1 MKPLAAIAALMLA
14 LVASIH
20 AADCVRW
27 VQRTD
32 VGAPEARAGHVM
44 AYDSDRG
51 VTVLFGGHRLTE
63 EAFPELVYFNDTWE
77 YDGTRWQR
85 IAIDGPTPLWR
96 TASAMC
102 YDPVRKEMLL
112 AGGYNG
118 DEDDNEGYLYDFW
131 SFRST
136 GPGRGI
142 WTRKPDIPFDQRFIP
157 NPSRQDNGRVGHSLV
172 FSRRSGD
179 AVLIG
184 GDVRPDSDIGAPDIK
199 RSSLVITWNGQRWY
213 QGPLLF
219 SEGPGPTFYEGP
231 SFHAG
236 VYDDDTGIV
245 SVCGGSY
252 NFGYRLTGA
261 STTDWFDRDWSELI
275 PVNRWVGT
283 NEVYA
288 PPRRG
293 VPRLGTP
300 IGTRRSPAA
309 AYDTDRKCI
318 VIFGGHLGAED
329 PPAPG
334 TEDPGDRLDEATYFP
349 LDDVVD
355 AWLGYGAIRL
365 RIPTPPA
372 RELHAMVYDTRR
384 RVMVLFGGSRGLL
397 SVKNDTWEYGLGAI
411 PVLFVDGTPAD
422 AQDGSFTRPFN
433 TVRQAA
439 AVADA
444 ECLSRLSMANGEY
457 QEGPLLIRKP
467 LRLEARNGA
476 VRIR

>member
-1 MKPLAAIAALMLA
+1 
-14 LVASIH
+14 
-20 AADCVRW
+20 
-27 VQRTD
+27 
-32 VGAPEARAGHVM
+32 M

-77 YDGTRWQR
+77 YDGARWQR
-85 IAIDGPTPLWR
+85 IVIDGPTPLWR
-96 TASAMC
+96 TSSAMC

-112 AGGYNG
+112 AAGYNG

-142 WTRKPDIPFDQRFIP
+142 WTRKPDLPFENGLVP
-157 NPSRQDNGRVGHSLV
+157 NLSKRNNGRVGHSLV
-172 FSRRSGD
+172 FNQRSGR
-179 AVLIG
+179 AILIG
-184 GDVRPDSDIGAPDIK
+184 GDILPDSDIGAPDIT
-199 RSSLVITWNGQRWY
+199 RSSRVLQWTGQQWY
-213 QGPLLF
+213 SGDPLF
-219 SEGPGPTFYEGP
+219 GDGPGFTYYEGP
-231 SFHAG
+231 SYHSS
-236 VYDDDTGIV
+236 VYDSDTGIILI
-245 SVCGGSY
+245 CGGSY
-252 NFGYRLTGA
+252 NYGFRRSAQSLTE
-261 STTDWFDRDWSELI
+261 WFDLDWDSLI
-275 PVNRWVGT
+275 PVNLWVGT
-283 NEVYA
+283 NQTYTTPFRNA
-288 PPRRG
+288 PF
-293 VPRLGTP
+293 LGTN
-300 IGTRRSPAA
+300 IGFRRSLAA
-309 AYDTDRKCI
+309 AYDSDRKK
-318 VIFGGHLGAED
+318 VVVFGGYLGAKDERN
-329 PPAPG
+329 PRPG
-334 TEDPGDRLDEATYFP
+334 DPGDRLDEAAYHP
-349 LDDVVD
+349 LEDGLPLYPANRV
-355 AWLGYGAIRL
+355 

-444 ECLSRLSMANGEY
+444 ECLSRLSLANGEY
-457 QEGPLLIRKP
+457 QEGPLLLQKP